1 MGIALLLLGLLPLA
15 FLPDFLDTDSD
26 DDRASEPPP
35 INDDAA
41 GETGSLLDGFDED
54 LPPEDEAGPVDEL
67 EGDIL
72 EPVIEDDLPGDG
84 EDPDPEDV
92 LAPVI
97 EDDVATPPDVDEG
110 DVLLPVD
117 QIESDADAI
126 WINFNDDAGL
136 GYSEIADFQAGQDVL
151 HVLIEPDAV
160 IGQLDVDVD
169 VVKSESGLDSLV
181 YVEQQLVAVLVNSP
195 DVTLADVIVET
206 GVIAA

>member
-1 MGIALLLLGLLPLA
+1 MGIALLLLALLPLA
-15 FLPDFLDTDSD
+15 FLPDFLDSDSD
-26 DDRASEPPP
+26 DDGASDPPV
-35 INDDAA
+35 NDDVV
-41 GETGSLLDGFDED
+41 GEVSSLLDGLDED
-54 LPPEDEAGPVDEL
+54 VPPEDEAEPVDEP
-67 EGDIL
+67 ESDVL

-97 EDDVATPPDVDEG
+97 EDDVATPPDADEG

-117 QIESDADAI
+117 QIESDANTI

-160 IGQLDVDVD
+160 IGQLDVEL
-169 VVKSESGLDSLV
+169 VKSESGLDSLV